1 MAKMCFFGGSIRL
14 FIKFPLWQ
22 RENVPLFLCLK
33 EKVWHSRQDFLFS
46 EYIIY
51 NDIPNNRKEDGY
63 GLSFVP
69 LDVQF
74 SLLIF
79 KGFVLTELSPSALR
93 RRGGGMLPPHVE
105 GRQASA

>member
-1 MAKMCFFGGSIRL
+1 MK
-14 FIKFPLWQ
+14 
-22 RENVPLFLCLK
+22 N
-33 EKVWHSRQDFLFS
+33 RQDFLFS
-46 EYIIY
+46 EYIVY

-79 KGFVLTELSPSALR
+79 KGFVLTELPSSALR
-93 RRGGGMLPPHVE
+93 RRGGGMLPPYVE